1 MLIAC
6 ARQTGAIVT
15 AEEHNV
21 FGGLGSA
28 VAEVLARELPVPIE
42 FVGVEDT
49 FTESGDYEKL
59 LAKYG
64 LSAANIVA
72 RAQKVLQRKK

>member
-1 MLIAC
+1 MGIWNDRKLIVNC
-6 ARQTGAIVT
+6 
-15 AEEHNV
+15 
-21 FGGLGSA
+21 
-28 VAEVLARELPVPIE
+28 LPLTESERAQFTRAAKDMPQE

-59 LAKYG
+59 LVKYG

-72 RAQKVLQRKK
+72 KAEKVLRRKR